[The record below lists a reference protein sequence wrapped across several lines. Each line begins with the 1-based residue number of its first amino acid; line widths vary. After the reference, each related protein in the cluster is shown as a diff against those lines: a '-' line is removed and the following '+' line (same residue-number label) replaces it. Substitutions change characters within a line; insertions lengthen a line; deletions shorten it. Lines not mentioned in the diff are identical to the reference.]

1 MRLAFR
7 LFSLFLV
14 LEMMCL
20 YHCFGQ
26 AAQQV
31 SYPSHSSFHSNAAQV
46 SPSDF
51 SFMDLVE
58 FLEGKDGDE
67 SSEEETDHNLSSA
80 NEIILYDELIIDFF
94 GLDQT
99 ARHRLLNFK
108 QNKSPLFVLFH
119 SWKYHLA

>member
-1 MRLAFR
+1 MRFAFR
-7 LFSLFLV
+7 LFSAFLLF
-14 LEMMCL
+14 EMMCL

-26 AAQQV
+26 DVQQV
-31 SYPSHSSFHSNAAQV
+31 SYPSQSFVHSNAAQV

-67 SSEEETDHNLSSA
+67 SSEEETDHNLSSV
-80 NEIILYDELIIDFF
+80 NELNLQDELIIDLF
-94 GLDQT
+94 GLNQT

-108 QNKSPLFVLFH
+108 KNKSPLFVLFH